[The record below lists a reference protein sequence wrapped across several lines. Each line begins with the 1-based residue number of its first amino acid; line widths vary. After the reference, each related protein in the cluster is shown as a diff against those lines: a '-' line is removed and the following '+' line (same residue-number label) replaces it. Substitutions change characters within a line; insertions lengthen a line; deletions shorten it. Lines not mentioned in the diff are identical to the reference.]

1 MTFIFLANAVLT
13 FDKKIGFLKNSENL
27 DPELELFLNSIRQF
41 MALIGQSIFS
51 LPWYRL
57 WRTKLYMDFENATNN
72 VYRYVNVYSQ
82 KLNDSFSALNFL
94 LSYHTHRE
102 TDHRRHITFTIL

>member
-1 MTFIFLANAVLT
+1 MIFIFLANAVLT

-72 VYRYVNVYSQ
+72 VYRYVMCVVSNLMTVSV
-82 KLNDSFSALNFL
+82 L
-94 LSYHTHRE
+94 
-102 TDHRRHITFTIL
+102 